1 MQGKRRNR
9 ASTTSHCSAVAAA
22 AGGKERSSSSSSST
36 TKPNDS
42 THGKAKTANASAHI
56 SHTLKTSR
64 GINKCIQG
72 QGGTY
77 ELKQPLEN
85 ALTQSQAHGLASFH
99 TIALNAAAA
108 PTSTAQ
114 DATQLNPPAA
124 ASLGQSNVLQAL
136 LIAAAQAQ
144 SQNSSTS
151 NANPSPHIHAAALQ
165 MAPLQNND
173 QFLAGLINNVA
184 QTHGIQAAIQLFS
197 QLALLNTNTTS
208 LSNEVVLNLEN
219 SNAVFP
225 QAQANL
231 MPPAQQSVQNQLD
244 MLLEQIQQQNR
255 EQERQRQ
262 LQLLSQLLEQELK
275 KQLDRK

>member
-9 ASTTSHCSAVAAA
+9 ASVTSLCSAAA
-22 AGGKERSSSSSSST
+22 AAADDKERSRSSST
-36 TKPNDS
+36 TKPYDS
-42 THGKAKTANASAHI
+42 THDKVKTAKESAHTI

-72 QGGTY
+72 QGGKY

-85 ALTQSQAHGLASFH
+85 ALTQGQAHGLAYFH
-99 TIALNAAAA
+99 TVALNAAAA

-114 DATQLNPPAA
+114 DATQLTPPAA
-124 ASLGQSNVLQAL
+124 ASLSQPNVLQPL

-165 MAPLQNND
+165 MALQNND
-173 QFLAGLINNVA
+173 QFLDGLINNVA

-208 LSNEVVLNLEN
+208 LSNEVVPNLEN

-231 MPPAQQSVQNQLD
+231 MPAAQQSVQNQLD
-244 MLLEQIQQQNR
+244 MLLEQSQQQNR